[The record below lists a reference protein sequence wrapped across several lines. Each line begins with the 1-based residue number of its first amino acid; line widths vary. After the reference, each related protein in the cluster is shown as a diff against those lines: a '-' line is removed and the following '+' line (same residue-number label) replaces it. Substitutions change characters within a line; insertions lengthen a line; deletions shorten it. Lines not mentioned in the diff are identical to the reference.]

1 MTGRLIGIARKSEI
15 GAEPEMISRAYVSAE
30 AGVEGDFRGRTE
42 KLRKVTVIAREAWDA
57 ACKDL
62 GRDLPWTT
70 RRANLLTEGVR
81 LPQQVGARFAIGTL
95 VLEVVEETAPC
106 SRMEKAAAGLRA
118 VLKPHWRGGV
128 CCSVIA
134 PGDIAIGAPVELV
147 G

>member
-1 MTGRLIGIARKSEI
+1 MPGRLTGIARKSE
-15 GAEPEMISRAYVSAE
+15 
-30 AGVEGDFRGRTE
+30 AGVEPETIARVHISADAGVDGDFRGRTQ

-70 RRANLLTEGVR
+70 RRANLCVEGVA
-81 LPQQVGARFAIGTL
+81 LPHAVGARLSVGGVT
-95 VLEVVEETAPC
+95 LEVVEETRPC

-118 VLKPHWRGGV
+118 ALTPDWRGGV
-128 CCSVIA
+128 CCAVIT
-134 PGDIAIGAPVELV
+134 PGDVEIGAPVEIL